1 MMADAAA
8 ISPIVESMGR
18 SWNRQPQ
25 GAAHGSDRTGVCAA
39 LWRGEPAAVSE
50 VIADANPDY
59 HIVCLQM
66 APLEAEF
73 FIDGKPRYAGRY
85 VPGNVSF
92 VHAGAAPRAIMRGQF
107 SCMHIY
113 IPPQLIHDVASSE
126 ASAAGERDIGFID
139 TVGKTSPALM
149 RVGQDMLAEMRNNA
163 MLTRLR
169 TDALGLEVAVQMLRH
184 HSTLSHDRRIA
195 RDDTNGGLAPWQIRR
210 VTEALASN
218 PASEQPL
225 SDLASLVGLSP
236 FHFSRAFK
244 KSVGVPPHAYQVQ
257 LRIERAQALLIETQQ
272 SVTEIAFAVGYES
285 SQSLAR
291 AFVRQ
296 IGCTPSEFRR
306 IKLL

>member
-1 MMADAAA
+1 MMADAAT

-25 GAAHGSDRTGVCAA
+25 GTAHGSDRTGVCAA
-39 LWRGEPAAVSE
+39 LWRGEQSAVSE
-50 VIADANPDY
+50 VLANPNPDY

-73 FIDGKPRYAGRY
+73 FVDGKPRYAGRY

-113 IPPQLIHDVASSE
+113 VPPQLVRDIASSE
-126 ASAAGERDIGFID
+126 TGAAGERDLGFID
-139 TVGKTSPALM
+139 TVGKSSPALM
-149 RVGQDMLAEMRNNA
+149 RVGQELLSEMRNDA
-163 MLTRLR
+163 ILTRLR

-184 HSTLSHDRRIA
+184 HSTLSHDRRVVRLDA
-195 RDDTNGGLAPWQIRR
+195 SGGLAPWQIRR
-210 VTEALASN
+210 VTEALESD
-218 PASEQPL
+218 PAAEQPL
-225 SDLASLVGLSP
+225 AELAALVGLSP
-236 FHFSRAFK
+236 YHFSRAFK

-257 LRIERAQALLIETQQ
+257 LRIERAQALLIETRQ